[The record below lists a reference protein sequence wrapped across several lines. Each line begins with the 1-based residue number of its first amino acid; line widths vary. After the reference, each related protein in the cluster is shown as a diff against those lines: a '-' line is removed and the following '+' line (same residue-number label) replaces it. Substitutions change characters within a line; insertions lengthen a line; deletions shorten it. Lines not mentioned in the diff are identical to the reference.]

1 MFTTCSAEVKSED
14 SETSKNTRRLDI
26 ENEKL
31 RSRLALMEAENKML
45 LRRISELTKRLASET
60 HQDAQ
65 LALALELKLLQE
77 RINAQNREIFGKK
90 SEKRGRPASAK
101 PKTPEPPKRKRTG
114 SQRTA
119 QPKLPTATQLHLLDE
134 ADQICPK
141 CGGKLHAKA
150 GRYDSSERILV
161 TERIYTLVTDQKQ
174 VYGCGGCGASE
185 TALAPTQLVPGGR
198 YDTSIA
204 INAAVAKYADHQ
216 PLNRQV
222 RAMARLGL
230 NMSRQALWNQL
241 DALARV
247 CEPSYRAL
255 HEWMLTSHKLL
266 HADETT

>member
-1 MFTTCSAEVKSED
+1 MFTTCSAAVKSED

-101 PKTPEPPKRKRTG
+101 PKAPESPKRKRTG
-114 SQRTA
+114 SRRTA

-134 ADQICPK
+134 ADQVCPGVFVRG
-141 CGGKLHAKA
+141 GGKLHAKA

-161 TERIYTLVTDQKQ
+161 T
-174 VYGCGGCGASE
+174 
-185 TALAPTQLVPGGR
+185 LVPK
-198 YDTSIA
+198 TSA
-204 INAAVAKYADHQ
+204 H
-216 PLNRQV
+216 
-222 RAMARLGL
+222 
-230 NMSRQALWNQL
+230 
-241 DALARV
+241 
-247 CEPSYRAL
+247 
-255 HEWMLTSHKLL
+255 L
-266 HADETT
+266 HARD